1 MFLVRVSR
9 LQGSLTV
16 DMQPGKMIARTDK
29 LRGFEDANDMS
40 GTLHWEIGYLYV
52 GTFFHLVT

>member
-1 MFLVRVSR
+1 MIYV
-9 LQGSLTV
+9 
-16 DMQPGKMIARTDK
+16 QPGKMVARTDK

-52 GTFFHLVT
+52 FVSSHLMPLLNHRMI